1 MKRLVHVAVLT
12 AIAAFGIVSLTET
25 VPAQAGVCQG
35 GLLTAR
41 AMVWATVPS
50 CQDLETDCFLRV
62 LGAAETT
69 CERKLTSN
77 GDSCDLQPVTFGPC
91 TLLANG
97 EYQLNCSMKHRCE
110 SAFCF

>member
-1 MKRLVHVAVLT
+1 MRRFFHLALLAAVAVIG
-12 AIAAFGIVSLTET
+12 IASLTET
-25 VPAQAGVCQG
+25 VPADPGACTG

-50 CQDLETDCFLRV
+50 CDDLVIPCRLRV
-62 LGAAETT
+62 RGAAETT

-77 GDSCDLQPVTFGPC
+77 GDSCDLQEIIIGNC

-97 EYQLNCSMKHRCE
+97 EYQLECSMKHRCE
-110 SAFCF
+110 SACF